1 MFLSIITSDMK
12 MDIRIDM
19 KWCQNYHKVLS
30 YREILSK
37 TKNSVKAMII
47 KKNIFKQM
55 LYTWSYVYNIA
66 YQNISILNDQNIIPF
81 CNLIL
86 SNSFKIW
93 YGLSSCYDRCVWLY
107 IIKANTC
114 LQNLGL
120 EGLKSKQVGKM
131 SGWWSMILRC
141 RSCFI

>member
-1 MFLSIITSDMK
+1 MFVSIITSDMK
-12 MDIRIDM
+12 MDIIIAM
-19 KWCQNYHKVLS
+19 KWCQNYHKVLLERFWEKPRIRLRQWS
-30 YREILSK
+30 SRKISWNKCYIPIL
-37 TKNSVKAMII
+37 ID
-47 KKNIFKQM
+47 
-55 LYTWSYVYNIA
+55 L
-66 YQNISILNDQNIIPF
+66 NIIPF